1 MNEPKI
7 PVFLAVG
14 FWSASALAVLGFTYV
29 ALRESASGGLENF
42 AVQGG
47 IVPTEVA
54 VGGILSAELT
64 PQPVKPLNRGKFKPS
79 R

>member
-1 MNEPKI
+1 VNEPKI

-14 FWSASALAVLGFTYV
+14 FWSASALAVLSYTYI
-29 ALRESASGGLENF
+29 ALRETANGGLENF

-54 VGGILSAELT
+54 VGGVLSAELT
-64 PQPVKPLNRGKFKPS
+64 PQPAKPLNRNKFTPS
-79 R
+79 H